1 MSSGSKGYRSKW
13 SLEASEMDE
22 PITASHIH
30 DNALGAQH
38 SHAFAHVHYT
48 IQFVNSAIDPS

>member
-1 MSSGSKGYRSKW
+1 MVSLQGSK
-13 SLEASEMDE
+13 MDE

-38 SHAFAHVHYT
+38 SHAFTRVHYT
-48 IQFVNSAIDPS
+48 IQFVNSAIGSS